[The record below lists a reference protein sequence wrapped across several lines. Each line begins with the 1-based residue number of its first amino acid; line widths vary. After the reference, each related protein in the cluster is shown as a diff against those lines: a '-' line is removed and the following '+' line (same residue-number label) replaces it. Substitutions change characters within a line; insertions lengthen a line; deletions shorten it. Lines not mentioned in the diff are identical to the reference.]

1 MAKKQFERREE
12 MPGQNP
18 GKTQDPNRRNPE
30 TGSRRSDTET
40 GKEQKISNDNLEQE
54 GNTDDLNRRSSEEPV
69 EDNSTR
75 S

>member
-30 TGSRRSDTET
+30 TGSRRSDTDT
-40 GKEQKISNDNLEQE
+40 GQQKISNDNLEQE
-54 GNTDDLNRRSSEEPV
+54 GNTDDMNRRSSEEPV